1 MENKFFYY
9 HKKDWT
15 GFDHYYKLNEDFEGL
30 HVNLTTPCINWFK
43 SSSLLVENNLPLLK
57 VVTEGVFE
65 NALSEVILKLGL
77 TVKMKPHKLI

>member
-1 MENKFFYY
+1 
-9 HKKDWT
+9 
-15 GFDHYYKLNEDFEGL
+15 
-30 HVNLTTPCINWFK
+30 
-43 SSSLLVENNLPLLK
+43 LPLLK

>member
-9 HKKDWT
+9 HKRDRT

-43 SSSLLVENNLPLLK
+43 SSSSLVEDFEK
-57 VVTEGVFE
+57 VTEGVFE